1 MHCRVA
7 VPDRDYVFQKEDI
20 IICVLPDVEE
30 AWLCLFEK
38 RNSKNRDD

>member
-20 IICVLPDVEE
+20 IICVLPDVKEVC
-30 AWLCLFEK
+30 LCLFEK
-38 RNSKNRDD
+38 WNSKNRGD